1 MSFFTNVPLSRRFQL
16 LRSSFLQRDGLP
28 FADVLP
34 EEQIQAVFNAEGV
47 HFAQAEEDVYT
58 PAVTLWALLSQML
71 FKGEQRSCLAAVSR
85 VVVLLVALG
94 RQPPSDNTGDYCR
107 ARAKLPERVIR
118 RLTLDTAARLE
129 QAVPVSWLWRCRHVK
144 LVDGTTA
151 TAADTPQNRA
161 VWPQLSAQAP
171 GLGFP
176 MLRIVVL
183 LSLATGMLCGMAEG
197 PCVGKETGEMAL
209 FRQLLEQLSRG
220 DIVLA
225 DRYYCSYFMIA
236 LLQDMGVDVVTRLHQ
251 ARESDFR
258 RGQRLGP
265 GDHLVTWLRPE
276 RTEWMDVE
284 TYARMPATLTLREV
298 KVEVHEPGFRTE
310 GFVVVTTLRD
320 SRWYTRDD
328 IAALYRKR
336 WLVELDIRAIKDTLG
351 LDILRCKSPE
361 MVRKELWAGLLA
373 YNLLRQVIAQSAA
386 QQGVAP
392 RRVSFAATMQKVAAG
407 WCLLPLCDQQL
418 AVQIAAAH
426 LRHLATH
433 EVGHR
438 PNRIEPR
445 AVKRRPK
452 PHALLMQPRAEARA
466 ALLAGKA

>member
-1 MSFFTNVPLSRRFQL
+1 MSFFTTPSLSCRFQL
-16 LRSSFLQRDGLP
+16 LRSSFMQRDGLP

-34 EEQIQAVFNAEGV
+34 EEHIQTVFDAEGV
-47 HFAQAEEDVYT
+47 QFAQAEEDVYT
-58 PAVTLWALLSQML
+58 PAVTLWAFLSQML

-94 RQPPSDNTGDYCR
+94 RQPPSDNTGVYCR

-118 RLTLDTAARLE
+118 RLTVETAARLE
-129 QAVPVSWLWRCRHVK
+129 EAIPASWLWRCRHVK

-151 TAADTPQNRA
+151 TAADTPQNQHA
-161 VWPQLSAQAP
+161 WPQSSAQAP

-197 PCVGKETGEMAL
+197 PCAGKETGEMAL
-209 FRQLLEQLSRG
+209 FRQLLEQLAQG

-236 LLQDMGVDVVTRLHQ
+236 LLREMGVDVVTRLHQ
-251 ARESDFR
+251 ARGADFR
-258 RGQRLGP
+258 RGQSLGHD
-265 GDHLVTWLRPE
+265 DHLVTWVRPE
-276 RTEWMDVE
+276 RPEWMDEE
-284 TYARMPATLTLREV
+284 TYVRMPTTLTLREV
-298 KVEVHEPGFRTE
+298 KVAVREPGFRTE
-310 GFVVVTTLRD
+310 GFVVVTTLLD
-320 SRWYTRDD
+320 ARWYTRGD
-328 IAALYRKR
+328 IAELYRKR
-336 WLVELDIRAIKDTLG
+336 WLAELDIRAIKETLG

-407 WCLLPLCDQQL
+407 WCVLPLSDPQL
-418 AVQIAAAH
+418 AAQIVAAH
-426 LRHLATH
+426 LRHLAAH

-452 PHALLMQPRAEARA
+452 PHALLMQSRAEARA
-466 ALLAGKA
+466 ALLASKA